1 MGGSFKP
8 ESAII
13 LDTSVLI
20 EYERDRLDL
29 DSFISGRE
37 NDYFGLSTVSVAEL
51 LHGVYHADTES
62 RRSKRSEFV
71 EKIIETFFIF
81 PFDLKTSR
89 VYAKLWANLLG
100 KGIKIGAHD
109 LIIGATALA
118 NDFSIATFN
127 IRHFKRIEGLK
138 LEILK

>member
-1 MGGSFKP
+1 MG
-8 ESAII
+8 II
-13 LDTSVLI
+13 LDTSILI
-20 EYERDRLDL
+20 EHERNRLDL
-29 DSFISGRE
+29 DAFISGRE

-51 LHGVYHADTES
+51 LHGVHRADTES

-71 EKIIETFFIF
+71 EKIIETFYIF
-81 PFDLKTSR
+81 PFDLEISR
-89 VYAKLWANLLG
+89 VYAKLWADLLN

-118 NDFSIATFN
+118 NNFSIATFN
-127 IRHFKRIEGLK
+127 IRHFNKIEGLK

>member
-1 MGGSFKP
+1 MG
-8 ESAII
+8 IV

-29 DSFISGRE
+29 NTFISGRE
-37 NDYFGLSTVSVAEL
+37 NDYFGLSAVSVAEL
-51 LHGVYHADTES
+51 LHGVHRADTEF

-71 EKIIETFFIF
+71 EKIIETFYIF
-81 PFDLKTSR
+81 PFDLEISR
-89 VYAKLWANLLG
+89 VYAKLWANLFS

-127 IRHFKRIEGLK
+127 IRHFNRIEGLK
-138 LEILK
+138 LELLK